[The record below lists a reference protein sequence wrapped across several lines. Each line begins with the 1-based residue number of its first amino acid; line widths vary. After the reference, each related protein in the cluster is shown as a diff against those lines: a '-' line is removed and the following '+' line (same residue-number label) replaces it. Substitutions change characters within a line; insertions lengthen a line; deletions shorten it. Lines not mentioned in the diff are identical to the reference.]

1 MKVETPE
8 PPLDLSEH
16 DVQCLAEELAEYGSQ
31 FGGLFVRREQAEWA
45 GAYLS
50 GLLQPGIRKSAELIA
65 LNVRGAVVRDVQ
77 RFIGESGWDDR
88 AVLDRHAELVAESLG
103 CSDGVLIVD
112 GSDFPKQG
120 KHSVGVGRQYCGA
133 LGKIANCQAAVFL
146 AYACG
151 RGHTLLDAR
160 LYLPEDWLS
169 EGWQA
174 LREECHV
181 PESTAFKTKPELA
194 WEMIAAVHSRG
205 ELPFAWVACDE
216 GFGNNPAFLG
226 HLEGAGINYF
236 AEVPVSTL
244 VWPLEP
250 LPQAPAP
257 CRVDQLAA
265 QLPRTAWRSRHIK
278 NGEKGPQRARF
289 AFVRAVAVRDKQKGP
304 EVWVVFRRDM
314 SEPAELKIFLSNAP
328 ADTTRDELVR
338 VSAMRWPIETC
349 FRQAKGSL
357 GMDQY
362 QARTWCG
369 WHHHM
374 TMVILAHHFLVRL
387 KLKHKKGHR
396 RSHSSKLAYSSQR
409 RSAART

>member
-1 MKVETPE
+1 MKVETSD

-16 DVQCLAEELAEYGSQ
+16 EVQCLAEELAAYRSE
-31 FGGLFVRREQAEWA
+31 FEGLFARREQAQWA
-45 GAYLS
+45 GAYLT
-50 GLLQPGIRKSAELIA
+50 GLLQPGIRKSAEVIA
-65 LNVRGAVVRDVQ
+65 LNVPAAVVRDVQ
-77 RFIGESGWDDR
+77 RFVGEGAWDDR
-88 AVLDRHAELVAESLG
+88 AVLDKHAELVAESLG
-103 CSDGVLIVD
+103 CEEGVLIVD

-146 AYACG
+146 AYASG

-160 LYLPEDWLS
+160 LYLPEAWLS
-169 EGWQA
+169 EAWQA
-174 LREECHV
+174 LREGCHV
-181 PESTAFKTKPELA
+181 PDGTAFQTKPELA
-194 WEMIAAVHSRG
+194 WEMIAAVHRRG
-205 ELPFAWVACDE
+205 QLPFAWVACDE

-226 HLEGAGINYF
+226 HLEAAGINYF

-244 VWPLEP
+244 VWPL
-250 LPQAPAP
+250 QASPEAGGP
-257 CRVDQLAA
+257 SRVDQLVG
-265 QLPRTAWRSRHIK
+265 QLPPTAWRTRHIK
-278 NGEKGPQRARF
+278 DGEKGPQRARF
-289 AFVRAVAVRDKQKGP
+289 AFVRAVAVRDKQPGP
-304 EVWVVFRRDM
+304 EVWVVLRRNV

-338 VSAMRWPIETC
+338 VSGMRWPIETC

-362 QARTWCG
+362 QARTWRG

-387 KLKHKKGHR
+387 RLKHKKRHR
-396 RSHSSKLAYSSQR
+396 RSPSSKLAYSSPR
-409 RSAART
+409 RSAARS

>member
-1 MKVETPE
+1 MKLETSD

-16 DVQCLAEELAEYGSQ
+16 DVQCLVEELAAYRSE
-31 FGGLFVRREQAEWA
+31 FDGLFARREQAKWA

-50 GLLQPGIRKSAELIA
+50 GLLQPNIRKSAELIA
-65 LNVRGAVVRDVQ
+65 LNVPAAVVRDVQ
-77 RFIGESGWDDR
+77 RFVGEGAWDDR
-88 AVLDRHAELVAESLG
+88 AVLDKHAELVAESLG
-103 CSDGVLIVD
+103 CEEGVLIVD

-146 AYACG
+146 AYASG

-160 LYLPEDWLS
+160 LYLPQDWLS
-169 EGWQA
+169 EQWQA

-181 PESTAFKTKPELA
+181 PEGTAFQTKPELA
-194 WEMIAAVHSRG
+194 WEMIAAVHRG
-205 ELPFAWVACDE
+205 GQMPFAWVACDE

-226 HLEGAGINYF
+226 HLEAAGINYF

-244 VWPLEP
+244 VQPLEGSSGAGTP
-250 LPQAPAP
+250 S
-257 CRVDQLAA
+257 RVDQLVGR
-265 QLPRTAWRSRHIK
+265 LPHTAWRTRHIK
-278 NGEKGPQRARF
+278 EGEKGPQSARF
-289 AFVRAVAVRDKQKGP
+289 AFVRAVAVRDKQPGP
-304 EVWVVFRRDM
+304 EVWVVFRRDV

-328 ADTTRDELVR
+328 ADTARSELVR
-338 VSAMRWPIETC
+338 VSGMRWPIETC

-362 QARTWCG
+362 QARTWRG

-387 KLKHKKGHR
+387 KLKYKKRHR
-396 RSHSSKLAYSSQR
+396 HSHSSKLAYSSPR
-409 RSAART
+409 RSAARP